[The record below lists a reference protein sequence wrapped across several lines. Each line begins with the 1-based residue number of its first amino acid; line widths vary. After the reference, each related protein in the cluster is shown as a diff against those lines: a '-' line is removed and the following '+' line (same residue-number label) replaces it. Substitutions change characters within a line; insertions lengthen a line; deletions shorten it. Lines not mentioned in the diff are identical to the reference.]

1 MLKVERYQPQKIQS
15 SHLKLRATTK
25 STPQA
30 RIEIRESCKYNNTI
44 KIIGESRM
52 YFFMV
57 IKASGIVVGR
67 VRKRRRPYTE
77 TIRPPLETLVNVK
90 GQMNLKL
97 LIMLFLF

>member
-1 MLKVERYQPQKIQS
+1 
-15 SHLKLRATTK
+15 
-25 STPQA
+25 
-30 RIEIRESCKYNNTI
+30 
-44 KIIGESRM
+44 M

-77 TIRPPLETLVNVK
+77 TVRLPLETLVNVK

-97 LIMLFLF
+97 LIKIIMLFLF